1 MNQPSRK
8 PNTSAME
15 HKGATKIQVGNF
27 QNPASEEP
35 RRMTGQPPFTQRE
48 EIPEE
53 DMPEA
58 ESGPER
64 GRPTSKAKSA
74 SSNNGGTAAKRGRP
88 ALNRVADA
96 RREEP
101 APIPMEPAR
110 MHNHFPFCQR
120 KEIRKE
126 DAPGAGS
133 GKKRGRPASKRR
145 GADTNIEV
153 TPAKRG
159 RGRPA
164 SKRSTSN
171 QNIVAAPEGELA
183 PIPNE
188 PKRKRGRPP
197 LIRRDESLE
206 DISAPVPPQPRR
218 MTGQPPFRLQESSLE
233 KDLSEEESGSDGE
246 SFAIKGR
253 PTTKERGSAARG
265 RGKRSNEVITAPQ
278 EESSSSNRV
287 EITESEGTS
296 ASNQERL
303 DSTLKDPS
311 SNGEQ
316 PATNEQG
323 PSTLGARG
331 ALLPESNNIPSLQN
345 ITEPENSE
353 ESNDQNQPPV
363 QWIAIQPPLQQ
374 LAVPNDA
381 EKPAVEMYGV
391 RKLYLMPRLLSK
403 IEYRRRG
410 GWMRATLHACAVWI
424 FDDAVR
430 VMKAEAVRAGDH
442 RSPEIQDLGRAAF
455 LLLKPVGWI
464 ERAFHEI
471 WNDSFDDSED
481 PRNAL
486 CLDNPEFLNRLPI
499 GRPLPEKFRED
510 YFLNMLREAIRDKR
524 YSKSNL
530 TVVPNLPPVD
540 VPNRPIDVLDR
551 PVAVPPPP
559 PSLNHH
565 VPTSSFANGST
576 RVTRSSSNSGSFSAT
591 TVSSLTASSPVYG
604 FPTVPGSSSGSN
616 PSVATESC
624 SDSNPS
630 AATGNSPGLIS
641 FSATTSSTGT
651 AFTSADGA
659 NASDSTGSSSNS
671 NRPAATA
678 PFSDSNSSLPTTSS
692 ARISPS
698 SGSNPSTF
706 TGNSPGSISS
716 SDADS
721 TDLNMSD
728 YDLEHLGE
736 DMRWDSEFEEDVT
749 PTADTVEMPFT
760 EKYNKV
766 IEQFELPDQ
775 WRGEQ
780 RCEDN
785 LQYCQNDRCR
795 ILVGEEV
802 PCEATDYRMCIPCR
816 IEKNVKDLPPQSRKR
831 ARMMAYEVGGLNIR
845 DFQSKKP
852 HQFHIRD
859 RPFGILHVRNM
870 AIEEFIK
877 LENCI
882 EMEDWLGPE
891 AKKRK
896 FQIVHSTF
904 FDNMVQVLWRRIYT
918 GRSIAQYTDKHH
930 LISQLLNMMGPELEA
945 PEAPSSDM
953 PSTSSAH
960 Q

>member
-74 SSNNGGTAAKRGRP
+74 SSNNGGTAVKRGRP

-110 MHNHFPFCQR
+110 MHDHFPFCQR
-120 KEIRKE
+120 KEIREE

-159 RGRPA
+159 RGKPA

-171 QNIVAAPEGELA
+171 QKIVAAPEGELA

-246 SFAIKGR
+246 SFAIKGK

-278 EESSSSNRV
+278 EESSSNRV
-287 EITESEGTS
+287 EVTESEGTS

-323 PSTLGARG
+323 ASTLGARE

-353 ESNDQNQPPV
+353 ESNDQNQPP
-363 QWIAIQPPLQQ
+363 LQQ

-381 EKPAVEMYGV
+381 ESKTLNSVLDHVARNINGPIKLKPAVEMYGV

-524 YSKSNL
+524 YSKSNP

-540 VPNRPIDVLDR
+540 VPNRPVDVLDR

-559 PSLNHH
+559 PSLNHN
-565 VPTSSFANGST
+565 VPTFSSANGST
-576 RVTRSSSNSGSFSAT
+576 RVTRSSYNSGSSSAT
-591 TVSSLTASSPVYG
+591 TIPSRTASSPVNG
-604 FPTVPGSSSGSN
+604 FPTVSGSSSGLN
-616 PSVATESC
+616 PSAATESC
-624 SDSNPS
+624 SDSNQS
-630 AATGNSPGLIS
+630 ATGHSPGSIS
-641 FSATTSSTGT
+641 FSATTSS
-651 AFTSADGA
+651 SA
-659 NASDSTGSSSNS
+659 
-671 NRPAATA
+671 
-678 PFSDSNSSLPTTSS
+678 
-692 ARISPS
+692 ISPS

-721 TDLNMSD
+721 TDLTMSE
-728 YDLEHLGE
+728 YDLEQLGE
-736 DMRWDSEFEEDVT
+736 DMRWDSEFEEGMKFENFQNRDGLEFFPKAMVY
-749 PTADTVEMPFT
+749 AGKY
-760 EKYNKV
+760 EK
-766 IEQFELPDQ
+766 
-775 WRGEQ
+775 
-780 RCEDN
+780 
-785 LQYCQNDRCR
+785 
-795 ILVGEEV
+795 
-802 PCEATDYRMCIPCR
+802 
-816 IEKNVKDLPPQSRKR
+816 S
-831 ARMMAYEVGGLNIR
+831 
-845 DFQSKKP
+845 
-852 HQFHIRD
+852 
-859 RPFGILHVRNM
+859 
-870 AIEEFIK
+870 
-877 LENCI
+877 ENCGNFGA
-882 EMEDWLGPE
+882 LGS
-891 AKKRK
+891 KLKMKLK
-896 FQIVHSTF
+896 FS
-904 FDNMVQVLWRRIYT
+904 
-918 GRSIAQYTDKHH
+918 KHFSKIIFH
-930 LISQLLNMMGPELEA
+930 
-945 PEAPSSDM
+945 
-953 PSTSSAH
+953 
-960 Q
+960 